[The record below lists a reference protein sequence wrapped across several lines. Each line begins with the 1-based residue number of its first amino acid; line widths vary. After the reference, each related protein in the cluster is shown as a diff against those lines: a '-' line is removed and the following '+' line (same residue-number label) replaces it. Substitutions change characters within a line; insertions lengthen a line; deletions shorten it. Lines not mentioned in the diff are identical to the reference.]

1 MSNLISIAIGLILI
15 LNAFR
20 IRYVPDRV
28 RIKKP
33 FRLVSL
39 WNREPF
45 SAKGWKS
52 KYYVELADNP
62 ELQRLYFINYLVT
75 GVLFI
80 LPGLMGL
87 AFGINVAYFMLFAAI
102 VSGGMFLYAKQR
114 VTGKIEAWKWVLF
127 AVLFFGVVI
136 GGSMSYKSSKVEVL
150 PETFAIEGD
159 YGIEMPYQG
168 IDSVK
173 VITELPKTKY
183 CKAGYSITRSKKGEF
198 RLKDGS
204 DATFYLLGKEAPY
217 LKLYTRN
224 GLILVN
230 RKTAEE
236 TEKLIMELEPLI
248 GEKMKNR

>member
-1 MSNLISIAIGLILI
+1 MSNLISIAIGFILI

-20 IRYVPDRV
+20 IRYVPDSV
-28 RIKKP
+28 RIRKP

-87 AFGINVAYFMLFAAI
+87 AFGINVAYFMLFATF
-102 VSGGMFLYAKQR
+102 VSGAMFLYAKQR
-114 VTGKIEAWKWVLF
+114 VTGKIDAWKWVLF

-204 DATFYLLGKEAPY
+204 DAKFYILGKEAPY
-217 LKLYTRN
+217 LQMYTHA
-224 GLILVN
+224 GVIFVN
-230 RKTAEE
+230 RKTAAE
-236 TEKLIMELEPLI
+236 TEQLIEELNDKIKIL
-248 GEKMKNR
+248 

>member
-1 MSNLISIAIGLILI
+1 MSNLISIIIGVLLI

-52 KYYVELADNP
+52 KYYDDLVGNP
-62 ELQRLYFINYLVT
+62 ELQRLYFINYLVS
-75 GVLFI
+75 GALFVFS
-80 LPGLMGL
+80 GLMGL
-87 AFGINVAYFMLFAAI
+87 AFGINVVYFMLFATI
-102 VSGGMFLYAKQR
+102 ISGVMFLFAKQR
-114 VTGKIEAWKWVLF
+114 VTGEVEVWKWVLF
-127 AVLFFGVVI
+127 AVAFFGVVI
-136 GGSMSYKSSKVEVL
+136 GWSVSYKDSKVEVL
-150 PETFAIEGD
+150 SEMLSIEGD
-159 YGIEMPYQG
+159 YGMTVHYES

-173 VITELPKTKY
+173 VVSELPKTKY
-183 CKAGYSITRSKKGEF
+183 CKSGYGFGSGKKGEF

-236 TEKLIMELEPLI
+236 TEKLIMELKPMI

>member
-1 MSNLISIAIGLILI
+1 MSNLISIAIGFILI

-20 IRYVPDRV
+20 IRYVPDSV
-28 RIKKP
+28 RIRKP

-80 LPGLMGL
+80 LPGLIGL
-87 AFGINVAYFMLFAAI
+87 AFGINVAYFMLFATF
-102 VSGGMFLYAKQR
+102 VSGAMFLYAKQR
-114 VTGKIEAWKWVLF
+114 VTGKIDAWKWVLF

-150 PETFAIEGD
+150 SETFAIEGD

-204 DATFYLLGKEAPY
+204 DAKFYILGKEAPY
-217 LKLYTRN
+217 LQMYTHA
-224 GLILVN
+224 GAIFVN
-230 RKTAEE
+230 RKTAAE
-236 TEKLIMELEPLI
+236 TEQLIEELNDKIKIL
-248 GEKMKNR
+248 

>member
-20 IRYVPDRV
+20 IRYVPDSV
-28 RIKKP
+28 RIRKP
-33 FRLVSL
+33 IRLFSL

-52 KYYVELADNP
+52 KYYVDLDNNP

-87 AFGINVAYFMLFAAI
+87 AFGINVVYFMLFAAI
-102 VSGGMFLYAKQR
+102 VSGGMFLYAKQK
-114 VTGKIEAWKWVLF
+114 VTGRIEAWKWVLF
-127 AVLFFGVVI
+127 AVVVFGVVI
-136 GGSMSYKSSKVEVL
+136 ACTISLSYKVSKVEVR
-150 PETFAIEGD
+150 PEMLSIEGD
-159 YGIEMPYQG
+159 YGGTVHYQS

-173 VITELPKTKY
+173 VVTELPKTKY
-183 CKAGYSITRSKKGEF
+183 CKAGYSFGSSKKGEF

-204 DATFYLLGKEAPY
+204 DAKFYLLGKEAPY
-217 LKLYTRN
+217 LMLYTRN

-236 TEKLIMELEPLI
+236 TELLINELNDKMEKI
-248 GEKMKNR
+248 

>member
-1 MSNLISIAIGLILI
+1 MSNLISIIIGIVLI

-20 IRYVPDRV
+20 IRFIPDRV
-28 RIKKP
+28 RIRKP

-52 KYYVELADNP
+52 KYYVELAENP
-62 ELQRLYFINYLVT
+62 ELQQLYFINYLVT

-87 AFGINVAYFMLFAAI
+87 AFGINVAYFMLFATI
-102 VSGGMFLYAKQR
+102 VSGVMFLYAKQR
-114 VTGKIEAWKWVLF
+114 VTGRIEAWKWAFF
-127 AVLFFGVVI
+127 AVVVFGVVI
-136 GGSMSYKSSKVEVL
+136 GWSMSYKSSKVKVL
-150 PETFAIEGD
+150 PEMISIEGD
-159 YGIEMPYQG
+159 YGMTVYYES

-173 VITELPKTKY
+173 VVTELPKTKY
-183 CKAGYSITRSKKGEF
+183 CKAGYSFGGGKKGEF

-204 DATFYLLGKEAPY
+204 DAKFYLLGKEAPY
-217 LKLYTRN
+217 LMLYTRN

-236 TEKLIMELEPLI
+236 TKLLIEELNGKIEKL
-248 GEKMKNR
+248 

>member
-28 RIKKP
+28 RIRKP

-75 GVLFI
+75 GVLFVI
-80 LPGLMGL
+80 PGLMGL
-87 AFGINVAYFMLFAAI
+87 AFGINVAYFMLFATF
-102 VSGGMFLYAKQR
+102 VSGAMFLYAKQR
-114 VTGKIEAWKWVLF
+114 VTGKIDAWKWVLF

-136 GGSMSYKSSKVEVL
+136 GGSLSYKSSKVEVL
-150 PETFAIEGD
+150 SETFAIEGD

-198 RLKDGS
+198 RLKDDS
-204 DATFYLLGKEAPY
+204 DAKFYILGKEAPY
-217 LKLYTRN
+217 LQMYTHA
-224 GLILVN
+224 GVIFVN
-230 RKTAEE
+230 RKTAAE
-236 TEKLIMELEPLI
+236 TEQLIEELNDKIKIL
-248 GEKMKNR
+248 

>member
-1 MSNLISIAIGLILI
+1 MSNLISIIIGIVLI

-20 IRYVPDRV
+20 IRYIPYRV
-28 RIKKP
+28 RIRKP

-52 KYYVELADNP
+52 KYYVELVDNP

-75 GVLFI
+75 GALFI
-80 LPGLMGL
+80 LPGLLGL
-87 AFGINVAYFMLFAAI
+87 AFGISVAHFMLFAAI
-102 VSGGMFLYAKQR
+102 VSGVMFLYAKQR
-114 VTGKIEAWKWVLF
+114 VTGRIEVWKWVLF
-127 AVLFFGVVI
+127 AVVVFGVVI
-136 GGSMSYKSSKVEVL
+136 AWAMSMSYKSSKVEVL
-150 PETFAIEGD
+150 PEMLSVEGD
-159 YGIEMPYQG
+159 YGMTIYYES

-173 VITELPKTKY
+173 VVTELPKTKY
-183 CKAGYSITRSKKGEF
+183 CKAGYSFGGAKKGEF
-198 RLKDGS
+198 HLKDGS

-217 LKLYTRN
+217 LMLYTRN

-236 TEKLIMELEPLI
+236 TELLIEELNDEI
-248 GEKMKNR
+248 EKR

>member
-1 MSNLISIAIGLILI
+1 MSNLISIAIGFILI

-20 IRYVPDRV
+20 IRYVPDSV
-28 RIKKP
+28 RIRKP

-52 KYYVELADNP
+52 KYYVDLDNNP

-102 VSGGMFLYAKQR
+102 VSGSMFLYAKQR
-114 VTGKIEAWKWVLF
+114 VTGRIEAWKWVLF
-127 AVLFFGVVI
+127 AVVVFGVVI
-136 GGSMSYKSSKVEVL
+136 GWSVSYKDSKVEVL
-150 PETFAIEGD
+150 PEMLSIEGD
-159 YGIEMPYQG
+159 FGRTVHYES

-173 VITELPKTKY
+173 VVTELPKTKY
-183 CKAGYSITRSKKGEF
+183 CKAGYSFGGGKKGEF

-204 DATFYLLGKEAPY
+204 DAKFYLLGKEAPY

-224 GLILVN
+224 GLIIVN

-236 TEKLIMELEPLI
+236 TQLLIKELNGKIE
-248 GEKMKNR
+248 MR

>member
-1 MSNLISIAIGLILI
+1 MSNLISIAIGFILI

-20 IRYVPDRV
+20 IRYVPDSV
-28 RIKKP
+28 RIRKP

-75 GVLFI
+75 GVLFVI
-80 LPGLMGL
+80 PGLMGL
-87 AFGINVAYFMLFAAI
+87 AFGINVAYFMLFATF
-102 VSGGMFLYAKQR
+102 VSGAMFLYAKQR
-114 VTGKIEAWKWVLF
+114 VTGKIDAWKWVLF

-136 GGSMSYKSSKVEVL
+136 GGSMSYKSSNVEVL

-204 DATFYLLGKEAPY
+204 DAKFYILGKEAPY
-217 LKLYTRN
+217 LQMYTHA
-224 GLILVN
+224 GVIFVN
-230 RKTAEE
+230 RKTAAE
-236 TEKLIMELEPLI
+236 TEQLIEELNDKIKIL
-248 GEKMKNR
+248 

>member
-1 MSNLISIAIGLILI
+1 MSGITSIVIGVFVILY
-15 LNAFR
+15 AFCIRYFPEKTR
-20 IRYVPDRV
+20 IR
-28 RIKKP
+28 KP

-52 KYYVELADNP
+52 KYYVDLDNNP

-87 AFGINVAYFMLFAAI
+87 AFGINVVHFMLFATI

-114 VTGKIEAWKWVLF
+114 VTGRIEAWKWVLF
-127 AVLFFGVVI
+127 AVVVFGVVI
-136 GGSMSYKSSKVEVL
+136 GWSVSYKDSKVEVL
-150 PETFAIEGD
+150 PEMLSIEGD
-159 YGIEMPYQG
+159 YGRTVYYES

-173 VITELPKTKY
+173 VVTELPKTKY
-183 CKAGYSITRSKKGEF
+183 CKAGYSFGGGKKGEF
-198 RLKDGS
+198 RLKEGS
-204 DATFYLLGKEAPY
+204 DAKFYLLGKEAPY

-224 GLILVN
+224 GLIIVN
-230 RKTAEE
+230 RKTAKE
-236 TEKLIMELEPLI
+236 TQLLIKELNGKIENLQ
-248 GEKMKNR
+248 K

>member
-1 MSNLISIAIGLILI
+1 MSNLISIAIGLVLI

-20 IRYVPDRV
+20 IRYIPDRV
-28 RIKKP
+28 RIRKP

-80 LPGLMGL
+80 LPGVIGL
-87 AFGINVAYFMLFAAI
+87 SFGINVAYFMLFAAI

-114 VTGKIEAWKWVLF
+114 VTGRIEAWKWVLF
-127 AVLFFGVVI
+127 AVVVFGVVI
-136 GGSMSYKSSKVEVL
+136 GWSVSYKGSKVEVQ
-150 PETFAIEGD
+150 PEMLSIEGD
-159 YGIEMPYQG
+159 YGMTVYYES

-173 VITELPKTKY
+173 VVAELPKTKY
-183 CKAGYSITRSKKGEF
+183 CKAGYSFGGGKKGEF
-198 RLKDGS
+198 RLKDGA
-204 DATFYLLGKEAPY
+204 DATFFLLGKEAPY

-224 GLILVN
+224 GLIIVN

-236 TEKLIMELEPLI
+236 TQLLIKELNGKIE
-248 GEKMKNR
+248 MR

>member
-1 MSNLISIAIGLILI
+1 MSNLISIIIGIVLI

-20 IRYVPDRV
+20 IRYIPDRV
-28 RIKKP
+28 RIRKP

-52 KYYVELADNP
+52 KYYVELVDNT

-102 VSGGMFLYAKQR
+102 VSGVMFLYAKQR
-114 VTGKIEAWKWVLF
+114 VTGRIEAWKWVLF
-127 AVLFFGVVI
+127 AVVVFGVVI
-136 GGSMSYKSSKVEVL
+136 GWSVSYKGSKVEVL
-150 PETFAIEGD
+150 SKMLSIEGD
-159 YGIEMPYQG
+159 YGMTVYYEN

-173 VITELPKTKY
+173 VVKELPKTKY
-183 CKAGYSITRSKKGEF
+183 CKAGYSFGGGKKGEF

-204 DATFYLLGKEAPY
+204 DAKFYLLGKEAPY
-217 LKLYTRN
+217 LMLYTRN

-236 TEKLIMELEPLI
+236 TELLIEELNDKI
-248 GEKMKNR
+248 EKR

>member
-1 MSNLISIAIGLILI
+1 MSNFFSIIIGVVLI

-28 RIKKP
+28 RIRKP

-52 KYYVELADNP
+52 KYYVELAENP
-62 ELQRLYFINYLVT
+62 ELQWLYFINYLVT

-80 LPGLMGL
+80 LPGLIGL
-87 AFGINVAYFMLFAAI
+87 SFGINVAYFMLFAAI

-114 VTGKIEAWKWVLF
+114 VTGRIEAWKWVLF
-127 AVLFFGVVI
+127 AVVVFGVVI
-136 GGSMSYKSSKVEVL
+136 GWSMSYKDSKVEVL
-150 PETFAIEGD
+150 PEMLSIEGD
-159 YGIEMPYQG
+159 YGMTVYYES

-173 VITELPKTKY
+173 VVAELPKTKY
-183 CKAGYSITRSKKGEF
+183 CKAGYSFGGGKKGEF

-204 DATFYLLGKEAPY
+204 DAKFYILGEEAPY
-217 LKLYTRN
+217 LMLYTRN
-224 GLILVN
+224 GLILIN
-230 RKTAEE
+230 CKTTEE
-236 TEKLIMELEPLI
+236 TDTLIEQLSGKIENLQ
-248 GEKMKNR
+248 K

>member
-1 MSNLISIAIGLILI
+1 MSNLISIAIGFILI

-20 IRYVPDRV
+20 IRYVPDSV
-28 RIKKP
+28 RIRKP

-75 GVLFI
+75 GVLFVI
-80 LPGLMGL
+80 PGLMGL
-87 AFGINVAYFMLFAAI
+87 AFGINVAYFMLFATF
-102 VSGGMFLYAKQR
+102 VSGAMFMYAKQR
-114 VTGKIEAWKWVLF
+114 VTGKIDAWKWVLF

-204 DATFYLLGKEAPY
+204 DAKFYILGKEAPY
-217 LKLYTRN
+217 LQMYTHA
-224 GLILVN
+224 GVIFVN
-230 RKTAEE
+230 RKTAAE
-236 TEKLIMELEPLI
+236 TEQLIEELNDKIKIL
-248 GEKMKNR
+248 

>member
-1 MSNLISIAIGLILI
+1 MSNLFSIILGVVLI

-20 IRYVPDRV
+20 IRYVPDSV
-28 RIKKP
+28 RIRKP

-52 KYYVELADNP
+52 KYYVDLDNNP

-87 AFGINVAYFMLFAAI
+87 AFGISVAYFMLFAAI
-102 VSGGMFLYAKQR
+102 VSGVMFLYAKQR
-114 VTGKIEAWKWVLF
+114 VIGRIEAWKWVLF
-127 AVLFFGVVI
+127 AVVVFGVVI
-136 GGSMSYKSSKVEVL
+136 GWSMSYKDSKVEVL
-150 PETFAIEGD
+150 PEMLSIEGD
-159 YGIEMPYQG
+159 FGRTVHYES

-173 VITELPKTKY
+173 VVTELPKTKY
-183 CKAGYSITRSKKGEF
+183 CKAGYNFGGGKKGEF

-204 DATFYLLGKEAPY
+204 DAKFYLLGKEAPY

-224 GLILVN
+224 GLIIVN

-236 TEKLIMELEPLI
+236 TQLLIKELNGKIE
-248 GEKMKNR
+248 MR

>member
-20 IRYVPDRV
+20 IRYVPDSV
-28 RIKKP
+28 RIRKP

-45 SAKGWKS
+45 SVKGWKS

-62 ELQRLYFINYLVT
+62 ELKWLYFINYLVT

-80 LPGLMGL
+80 LSGLIGL
-87 AFGINVAYFMLFAAI
+87 AFGINVAYFMLFATF
-102 VSGGMFLYAKQR
+102 VSGAMFLYAKQR
-114 VTGKIEAWKWVLF
+114 VTGKIDAWKWVLF

-204 DATFYLLGKEAPY
+204 DAKFYILGKEAPY
-217 LKLYTRN
+217 LQMYTHA
-224 GLILVN
+224 GVIFVN
-230 RKTAEE
+230 RKTAAE
-236 TEKLIMELEPLI
+236 TEQLIEELNDKIKIL
-248 GEKMKNR
+248 

>member
-20 IRYVPDRV
+20 IRYVPDSV
-28 RIKKP
+28 RIRKP
-33 FRLVSL
+33 FRFISL

-62 ELQRLYFINYLVT
+62 ELQRLYFINYLVM

-80 LPGLMGL
+80 LPGLIGL
-87 AFGINVAYFMLFAAI
+87 AFGINVAYFMLFATF

-127 AVLFFGVVI
+127 AVVVFGMVI

-204 DATFYLLGKEAPY
+204 DAKFYILGKEAPY
-217 LKLYTRN
+217 LQMYTHA
-224 GLILVN
+224 GVIFVN
-230 RKTAEE
+230 LKTAAE
-236 TEKLIMELEPLI
+236 TEQLIEELNDKIKIL
-248 GEKMKNR
+248 

>member
-1 MSNLISIAIGLILI
+1 MSNLFSIIIGVVLI

-28 RIKKP
+28 RIRKP

-45 SAKGWKS
+45 SSKGWKS

-80 LPGLMGL
+80 LPGLIGL
-87 AFGINVAYFMLFAAI
+87 AFGINVAYFMLFATI

-114 VTGKIEAWKWVLF
+114 VTGRIEAWKWVFF
-127 AVLFFGVVI
+127 AVVVFGVVI
-136 GGSMSYKSSKVEVL
+136 GWSVSYKDSKVEVL
-150 PETFAIEGD
+150 PEMVSIEGD
-159 YGIEMPYQG
+159 YGMTVYYES

-173 VITELPKTKY
+173 VVTELPKTKY
-183 CKAGYSITRSKKGEF
+183 CKAGYSFGSSKKGSF
-198 RLKDGS
+198 RLKDGT
-204 DATFYLLGKEAPY
+204 DVKFYVLVNEAPY
-217 LKLYTRN
+217 LEMYTNFGRMY
-224 GLILVN
+224 VN
-230 RKTAEE
+230 RKTSTE
-236 TEKLIMELEPLI
+236 TEQLIEELRDKI
-248 GEKMKNR
+248 GDKIVN

>member
-1 MSNLISIAIGLILI
+1 MSNLISIIIGIGLI

-20 IRYVPDRV
+20 IRYIPDRV
-28 RIKKP
+28 RIRKP

-80 LPGLMGL
+80 LPGVIGL
-87 AFGINVAYFMLFAAI
+87 AFGINVAYFMLFATI

-127 AVLFFGVVI
+127 AVVIFGVVI
-136 GGSMSYKSSKVEVL
+136 GWSLSYKESKVEVGSEML
-150 PETFAIEGD
+150 SIEGD
-159 YGIEMPYQG
+159 YGMTVYYES

-173 VITELPKTKY
+173 VVTELPKTKY
-183 CKAGYSITRSKKGEF
+183 CKAGYSFGGSKKGEF

-204 DATFYLLGKEAPY
+204 DAKFYLLGKEAPY
-217 LKLYTRN
+217 LMLYTRN
-224 GLILVN
+224 GMILVN
-230 RKTAEE
+230 RKTTEE
-236 TEKLIMELEPLI
+236 TDTLIEQLSSKIENLQ
-248 GEKMKNR
+248 K

>member
-1 MSNLISIAIGLILI
+1 MSNLISIAIGFILI

-20 IRYVPDRV
+20 IRYVPDSV
-28 RIKKP
+28 RIRKP

-75 GVLFI
+75 GVLFVI
-80 LPGLMGL
+80 PGLMGL
-87 AFGINVAYFMLFAAI
+87 AFGINVAYFMLFATF
-102 VSGGMFLYAKQR
+102 VSGAMFLYAKQR
-114 VTGKIEAWKWVLF
+114 VTGKIDAWKWVLF

-136 GGSMSYKSSKVEVL
+136 GGSMSYKSSKVEVFS
-150 PETFAIEGD
+150 ETFAIEGD

-183 CKAGYSITRSKKGEF
+183 CKVGYSITRSKKGEF

-204 DATFYLLGKEAPY
+204 DAKFYILGKEAPY
-217 LKLYTRN
+217 LQMYTHA
-224 GLILVN
+224 GVIFVN
-230 RKTAEE
+230 RKTAAE
-236 TEKLIMELEPLI
+236 TEQLIEDLNDKIKIL
-248 GEKMKNR
+248 

>member
-15 LNAFR
+15 LKAFR

-80 LPGLMGL
+80 LPGLIGL
-87 AFGINVAYFMLFAAI
+87 AFGINVAYFMLFATF
-102 VSGGMFLYAKQR
+102 VSGAMFLYAKQR
-114 VTGKIEAWKWVLF
+114 VTGKIDAWKWVLF

-204 DATFYLLGKEAPY
+204 DAKFYILGKEAPY
-217 LKLYTRN
+217 LQMYTHA
-224 GLILVN
+224 GVIFVN
-230 RKTAEE
+230 RKTAAE
-236 TEKLIMELEPLI
+236 TEQLIEEMNDKIKIL
-248 GEKMKNR
+248 

>member
-1 MSNLISIAIGLILI
+1 MSNLLSIVIGVVLI

-20 IRYVPDRV
+20 IRYIPERA
-28 RIKKP
+28 RIRKP

-87 AFGINVAYFMLFAAI
+87 AFGINVAYFMLFATI
-102 VSGGMFLYAKQR
+102 VSGVMFLYAKQR
-114 VTGKIEAWKWVLF
+114 VTGRIEAWKWVLF
-127 AVLFFGVVI
+127 AVVVFGVVI
-136 GGSMSYKSSKVEVL
+136 AWSMSYKASKVEVL
-150 PETFAIEGD
+150 PETFNIEGD
-159 YGIEMPYQG
+159 YGMEMPYQA
-168 IDSVK
+168 IDSIK
-173 VITELPKTKY
+173 VINELPETKY
-183 CKAGYSITRSKKGEF
+183 CKAGYSFGSGKKGEF

-204 DATFYLLGKEAPY
+204 DAKFYLLGKGAPY
-217 LKLYTRN
+217 LMLYTRN
-224 GLILVN
+224 GLIFVN
-230 RKTAEE
+230 RKTAAE
-236 TEKLIMELEPLI
+236 TEQLIEELKDKIGDKL
-248 GEKMKNR
+248 K